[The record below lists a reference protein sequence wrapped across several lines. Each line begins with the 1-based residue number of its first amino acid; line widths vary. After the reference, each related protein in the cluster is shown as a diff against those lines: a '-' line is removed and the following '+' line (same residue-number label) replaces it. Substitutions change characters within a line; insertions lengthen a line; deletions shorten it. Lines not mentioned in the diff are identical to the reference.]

1 MIYVQDLCCRW
12 IILRNTKVFLI
23 EVKSE
28 AFKWMAVAVH
38 VNRYPS
44 WFNQEKLS
52 LSAAGMEA
60 VVGPSALP
68 GGSNVTGGAVAK
80 AGR

>member
-1 MIYVQDLCCRW
+1 MCR
-12 IILRNTKVFLI
+12 ICVVLRNTKVFLI

-28 AFKWMAVAVH
+28 AFKWMAVTVH
-38 VNRYPS
+38 VNKYPS
-44 WFNQEKLS
+44 RFNQEKLS

-60 VVGPSALP
+60 VGGPSALP

>member
-1 MIYVQDLCCRW
+1 
-12 IILRNTKVFLI
+12 
-23 EVKSE
+23 
-28 AFKWMAVAVH
+28 MAVAVH
-38 VNRYPS
+38 VNKYPS